1 MVPLM
6 MILTD
11 MGERHRK
18 NLKEQDALSIA
29 RSCQKHLSK
38 LRSMGYTAGAMVED
52 DRSIV
57 TVTTPQ
63 GRRFEIAVREISC
76 DEEIEQG
83 MIFPAPTNR
92 PARVLAE
99 IEAARLPPV
108 SAADAAPTPAKPLLT
123 GKAARVFAQR
133 EQPDDPKIDGEY
145 VYRNYY
151 VNFDGRTWEDLTPE
165 ERLDCDDRA
174 RRLVAASR
182 GFN

>member
-6 MILTD
+6 ILTD
-11 MGERHRK
+11 LTTYHRK

-38 LRSMGYTAGAMVED
+38 LRSMGYATGAVVDD

-63 GRRFEIAVREISC
+63 GRRFEVAVREISC

-92 PARVLAE
+92 PARALAE

-108 SAADAAPTPAKPLLT
+108 SAADVAPEPRKPLLT
-123 GKAARVFAQR
+123 GKAARIFTQR

-145 VYRNYY
+145 VYRNYF
-151 VNFDGRTWEDLTPE
+151 VSFDGRTWEDLTPE

-174 RRLVAASR
+174 RRLVAASG